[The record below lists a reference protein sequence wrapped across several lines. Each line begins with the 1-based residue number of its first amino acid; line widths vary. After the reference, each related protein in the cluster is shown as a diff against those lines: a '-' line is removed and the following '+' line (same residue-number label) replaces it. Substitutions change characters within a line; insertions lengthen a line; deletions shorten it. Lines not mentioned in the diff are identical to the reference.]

1 MPESPIRKIGFLAD
15 REQKI
20 DKDFG
25 LSFNSFS
32 RYSKRKPNKNM
43 SKVTNLEKIIDEFG
57 PHLHDAP
64 IDGWSAQR
72 NIEKVVSTHCPYCGM
87 QCGMNLLVEKN
98 HVVGVEPRYD
108 FPVNEGRLCP
118 KGVTAYLQTHH
129 PDRLLHPLIKRNGNF
144 ERATWDEALDLVVS
158 KFKEIQAKNGK
169 DAIAVYSGS
178 SLTTEKTYLVGKFAR
193 VGLQTRFIDYNGRLC
208 MASAAAGNNKAFGV
222 DRAANPWSDIP
233 KAEVLIIAGANCAET
248 FPILNGFL
256 WKQRDNGGIW
266 IIIDPRET
274 PTARQ
279 GDLHLQLK
287 PGTDVAVANGIL
299 NVLINENLLDEEFI
313 KNRTN
318 DWEATRET
326 ALKYSPEIASEISD
340 VPAEKIIQAAR
351 LYGRAKT
358 GMILHARGIEHH
370 SNGTENV
377 LSYINIVLATGKI
390 GSEGRGYGTITGQ
403 GNGQGGRE
411 HGQKA
416 DQLPGYRSMLN
427 PEHRKYVSDVW
438 GIDESEMPLAGVS
451 AVEVFEKMREGEIK
465 GLLSICS
472 NMMVSL
478 PDTNKVRESLN
489 GLEFNVCIDFFMSES
504 ARHAD
509 VVLPGTTWA
518 EDEGTTTNGEGR
530 VIKIN
535 KAINPPGDAKEDWW
549 ILQEIARRMG
559 RGKYFQF
566 NSPREIFDELRLAS
580 KGGKADYFGIT
591 YEKIKEQDGVFWG
604 CPTLEHKGTPRLF
617 EEKFAHDD
625 GKAKFHP
632 IEYKGAAEKPDDEFP
647 LIYTTGRIVHQYLSG
662 NQTRRIGFLVQ
673 QCPEPYVEIHPETAL
688 KYKINDGERV
698 KVISRRGEGIFPAL
712 VVKTIRPDTIFIPYH
727 WGDEKAANLLTN
739 AALDPTSRIPEY
751 KACAARIEKIHSR
764 ELPILGEIR
773 KGMSQS
779 EVQKGK

>member
-1 MPESPIRKIGFLAD
+1 
-15 REQKI
+15 
-20 DKDFG
+20 
-25 LSFNSFS
+25 
-32 RYSKRKPNKNM
+32 M
-43 SKVTNLEKIIDEFG
+43 SKVENLASIIDRFG
-57 PHLHDAP
+57 PHLHDEP
-64 IDGWSAQR
+64 IGGWSAER
-72 NIEKVVSTHCPYCGM
+72 KIDKIVPTHCPYCGM

-129 PDRLLHPLIKRNGNF
+129 PDRLEYPLIKRNGNF
-144 ERATWDEALDLVVS
+144 ERASWDEALDLIVS
-158 KFKEIQAKNGK
+158 KFKGLQEKYGK
-169 DAIAVYSGS
+169 DSIAVYSGS

-193 VGLQTRFIDYNGRLC
+193 LGLQTRYIDYNGRLC
-208 MASAAAGNNKAFGV
+208 MASAAGGNNKAFGI

-233 KAEVLIIAGANCAET
+233 HAEVLIIAGANCAET

-256 WKQRDNGGIW
+256 WKQRDNGGVW
-266 IIIDPRET
+266 IVIDPRET

-299 NVLINENLLDEEFI
+299 NVLITENLIDQAFI
-313 KNRTN
+313 DSRTN
-318 DWEATRET
+318 DWEATRT
-326 ALKYSPEIASEISD
+326 AALNYPPDVASEISG

-358 GMILHARGIEHH
+358 GMIMHARGIEHH

-377 LSYINIVLATGKI
+377 LSYINIALATGKI

-427 PEHRKYVSDVW
+427 PEHRRYIAEVW
-438 GIDESEMPLAGVS
+438 GIDESELPQPGVS
-451 AVEVFEKMREGEIK
+451 AVELFNKMREGEIK

-478 PDTNKVRESLN
+478 PDTNQVRKSLE
-489 GLEFNVCIDFFMSES
+489 GLEFNVCIDFFLSES
-504 ARHAD
+504 ARYAD
-509 VVLPGTTWA
+509 VVLPGTTWS
-518 EDEGTTTNGEGR
+518 EDEGTTTSGEGR

-535 KAINPPGDAKEDWW
+535 KAIDPPGEARQDWR
-549 ILQEIARRMG
+549 ILQEIAVRMG

-566 NSPREIFDELRLAS
+566 ESPRAIFDELRVAS

-591 YEKIKEQDGVFWG
+591 YEKIDKQDGVFWP
-604 CPTLEHKGTPRLF
+604 CPTEESTGTPRLF
-617 EEKFAHDD
+617 EDRFAHDD
-625 GKAKFHP
+625 GKAKFHA
-632 IEYKGAAEKPDDEFP
+632 IEYKGAAEKPDEEYP
-647 LIYTTGRIVHQYLSG
+647 LIFTSGRIVHQYLSG

-673 QCPEPYVEIHPETAL
+673 QCPEPFVEMHPETAM

-698 KVISRRGEGIFPAL
+698 KVVSRRGEGIFPAL
-712 VVKTIRPDTIFIPYH
+712 VVKTIRPDTIFVPYH
-727 WGDEKAANLLTN
+727 WGEELAANQITN
-739 AALDPTSRIPEY
+739 AALDPTSKIPEF
-751 KACAARIEKIHSR
+751 KACAARLEKILTR
-764 ELPILGEIR
+764 ELPILGEVR
-773 KGMSQS
+773 KGTSQN
-779 EVQKGK
+779 EVQRGK

>member
-1 MPESPIRKIGFLAD
+1 
-15 REQKI
+15 
-20 DKDFG
+20 
-25 LSFNSFS
+25 
-32 RYSKRKPNKNM
+32 M
-43 SKVTNLEKIIDEFG
+43 SKVENLASIIDRFG
-57 PHLHDAP
+57 PHLHDEP
-64 IDGWSAQR
+64 IGGWSAER
-72 NIEKVVSTHCPYCGM
+72 KVDKMVPTHCPYCGM

-129 PDRLLHPLIKRNGNF
+129 PDRLEYPLIKRNGNF
-144 ERATWDEALDLVVS
+144 ERASWDEALDLIVE
-158 KFKEIQAKNGK
+158 KFKGLQEKYGK

-193 VGLQTRFIDYNGRLC
+193 LGLQTRYIDYNGRLC
-208 MASAAAGNNKAFGV
+208 MASAAGGNNKAFGI

-233 KAEVLIIAGANCAET
+233 HAEVLIIAGANCAET

-256 WKQRDNGGIW
+256 WKQRDNGGVW
-266 IIIDPRET
+266 IVIDPRET

-299 NVLINENLLDEEFI
+299 NVLINENLIDQAFI
-313 KNRTN
+313 DNRTN
-318 DWEATRET
+318 DWEATKVA
-326 ALKYSPEIASEISD
+326 ALNYPPDVASEISG

-358 GMILHARGIEHH
+358 GMIMHARGIEHH

-377 LSYINIVLATGKI
+377 LSYINIALATGKI

-427 PEHRKYVSDVW
+427 PEHRKYIAEVW
-438 GIDESEMPLAGVS
+438 GIDESELPQPGVS
-451 AVEVFEKMREGEIK
+451 AVELFNKMREGEIK

-478 PDTNKVRESLN
+478 PDTNQVRKSLE
-489 GLEFNVCIDFFMSES
+489 GLEFNVCIDFFLSES
-504 ARHAD
+504 ARYAD
-509 VVLPGTTWA
+509 VVLPGTTWS
-518 EDEGTTTNGEGR
+518 EDEGTTTSGEGR

-535 KAINPPGDAKEDWW
+535 KAIDPPGEARQDWRT
-549 ILQEIARRMG
+549 LQEIARRMG

-566 NSPREIFDELRLAS
+566 ESPREIFDELRVAS

-591 YEKIKEQDGVFWG
+591 YEKIDKQDGVFWP
-604 CPTLEHKGTPRLF
+604 CPTEESTGTPRLF
-617 EEKFAHDD
+617 EERFAHDD
-625 GKAKFHP
+625 GKAKFHA
-632 IEYKGAAEKPDDEFP
+632 IEYKGAAELPDEEYP
-647 LIYTTGRIVHQYLSG
+647 LIFTSGRIVHQYLSG

-673 QCPEPYVEIHPETAL
+673 QCPEPFVEIHPETAM

-727 WGDEKAANLLTN
+727 WGEELAANQITN
-739 AALDPTSRIPEY
+739 AALDPTSKIPEF
-751 KACAARIEKIHSR
+751 KACAARLEKIHTR
-764 ELPILGEIR
+764 ELPILGEVR
-773 KGMSQS
+773 KGTSQN
-779 EVQKGK
+779 EVQRGK

>member
-1 MPESPIRKIGFLAD
+1 
-15 REQKI
+15 
-20 DKDFG
+20 
-25 LSFNSFS
+25 
-32 RYSKRKPNKNM
+32 M
-43 SKVTNLEKIIDEFG
+43 SKIQNLEKIIDEFG

-64 IDGWSAQR
+64 FEGWSAAR
-72 NIEKVVSTHCPYCGM
+72 NIEKVVNTHCPYCGM
-87 QCGMNLLVEKN
+87 QCGMKLLVEKN
-98 HVVGVEPRYD
+98 HVVGLEPRYD

-129 PDRLLHPLIKRNGNF
+129 PDRLLHPLIKRNGKF
-144 ERATWDEALDLVVS
+144 EKASWDEALDLVVS
-158 KFKEIQAKNGK
+158 KFKELQEKSGK
-169 DAIAVYSGS
+169 DSIAVYSGS

-193 VGLQTRFIDYNGRLC
+193 VGLQTRFVDYNGRLC

-233 KAEVLIIAGANCAET
+233 HAEVLIIAGANCAET
-248 FPILNGFL
+248 FPIINGFL

-287 PGTDVAVANGIL
+287 PGTDVAVTNGIL
-299 NVLINENLLDEEFI
+299 NVLINENLIDEEFI
-313 KNRTN
+313 KNRTHG
-318 DWEATRET
+318 WEETKAT
-326 ALKYSPEIASEISD
+326 ALKYPPEIAAEISG

-351 LYGRAKT
+351 IYGKAKT

-390 GSEGRGYGTITGQ
+390 GSKGRGYGTITGQ

-416 DQLPGYRSMLN
+416 DQLPGYRSILN
-427 PEHRKYVSDVW
+427 PEHRKYIADIW
-438 GIDESEMPLAGVS
+438 GIDESEMPQAGVS
-451 AVEVFEKMREGEIK
+451 AVEVFQKMREGEIK

-478 PDTNKVRESLN
+478 PDTNKVRESLE
-489 GLEFNVCIDFFMSES
+489 GADFYVCIDFFMSES
-504 ARHAD
+504 ARFAD

-535 KAINPPGDAKEDWW
+535 KAIDPPGDARHDWW

-566 NSPREIFDELRLAS
+566 NSPREIFDELRAAS
-580 KGGKADYFGIT
+580 KGGKADYYGIT
-591 YEKIKEQDGVFWG
+591 YEKIEEQQGVFWG
-604 CPTLEHKGTPRLF
+604 CPTLEHPGTPRLF

-632 IEYKGAAEKPDDEFP
+632 IEYKGAAEKPDEEFP

-662 NQTRRIGFLVQ
+662 NQTRRIGFLIQ
-673 QCPEPYVEIHPETAL
+673 QCPEPFVEIHPETAF
-688 KYKINDGERV
+688 KYKINDGDKV
-698 KVISRRGEGIFPAL
+698 KVSTRRGEGVFPAL
-712 VVKTIRPDTIFIPYH
+712 IVKTIRPDTIFIPYH
-727 WGDEKAANLLTN
+727 WGDEKAANLLTK
-739 AALDPTSRIPEY
+739 AALDPTSKIPEF
-751 KACAARIEKIHSR
+751 KACAAKIEKVRSR
-764 ELPILGEIR
+764 ELPILGATQ
-773 KGMSQS
+773 KGVSQS
-779 EVQKGK
+779 EVRKGK

>member
-1 MPESPIRKIGFLAD
+1 
-15 REQKI
+15 
-20 DKDFG
+20 
-25 LSFNSFS
+25 
-32 RYSKRKPNKNM
+32 M
-43 SKVTNLEKIIDEFG
+43 SKVQHLDKIIEQFG
-57 PHLHDAP
+57 PHLHDEPDGGWQADRV
-64 IDGWSAQR
+64 ID
-72 NIEKVVSTHCPYCGM
+72 KVVPTHCPYCGM
-87 QCGMNLLVEKN
+87 QCGLNLLVEKN
-98 HVVGVEPRYD
+98 KLVGFEPRYD

-129 PDRLLHPLIKRNGNF
+129 PDRLLHPLIKRNGIF
-144 ERATWDEALDLVVS
+144 EKATWDEALDLVVS
-158 KFKEIQAKNGK
+158 KFKEIQSKNGK

-193 VGLQTRFIDYNGRLC
+193 VGLQTRYIDYNGRLC

-233 KAEVLIIAGANCAET
+233 SAEVLIIAGANCAET

-256 WKQRDNGGIW
+256 WKQRDNGGTW
-266 IIIDPRET
+266 IVIDPRET

-299 NVLINENLLDEEFI
+299 NVLINENLIDEEFI

-318 DWEATRET
+318 DWELAKEA
-326 ALKYSPEIASEISD
+326 ALKYPPEIASEISG

-370 SNGTENV
+370 SNGTNNV

-416 DQLPGYRSMLN
+416 DQLPGYRSILN
-427 PEHRKYVSDVW
+427 PEHRKFVSDVW
-438 GIDESEMPLAGVS
+438 GIEEAEMPQAGVS
-451 AVEVFEKMREGEIK
+451 AVEVFQKMREGEIK
-465 GLLSICS
+465 ALLSICS

-478 PDTNKVRESLN
+478 PDINSVRQSLE

-504 ARHAD
+504 SRYAD
-509 VVLPGTTWA
+509 VILPGTTWA
-518 EDEGTTTNGEGR
+518 EDEGVTTNGEGR

-535 KAINPPGDAKEDWW
+535 KAIDPPGDAREDWW

-559 RGKYFQF
+559 RGKYFTF
-566 NSPREIFDELRLAS
+566 NNPREIFDELRVAS
-580 KGGKADYFGIT
+580 KGGKADYYGIT
-591 YEKIKEQDGVFWG
+591 YEKIEKQNGVFWG
-604 CPTLEHKGTPRLF
+604 CPTLEHPGTPRLF

-625 GKAKFHP
+625 GKAKFHAV
-632 IEYKGAAEKPDDEFP
+632 EYTGAKEKPDEEFP
-647 LIYTTGRIVHQYLSG
+647 LILTTGRVVYQYLSG

-673 QCPEPYVEIHPETAL
+673 QCPEPYVEIHPDTAQKL
-688 KYKINDGERV
+688 KINDGERV
-698 KVISRRGEGIFPAL
+698 KVISRRGNGIFPAL
-712 VVKTIRPDTIFIPYH
+712 VVRTIRPDTIFIPYH
-727 WGDEKAANLLTN
+727 WGEELAANQLTN
-739 AALDPTSRIPEY
+739 PALDPTSKIPEY
-751 KACAARIEKIHSR
+751 KACAAKIEKIHSR
-764 ELPILGEIR
+764 ELPILGKGR
-773 KGMSQS
+773 KGTSLN
-779 EVQKGK
+779 EVQRGK

>member
-1 MPESPIRKIGFLAD
+1 M
-15 REQKI
+15 
-20 DKDFG
+20 
-25 LSFNSFS
+25 S
-32 RYSKRKPNKNM
+32 R
-43 SKVTNLEKIIDEFG
+43 VENLENIIERFG

-64 IDGWSAQR
+64 DGGWRADRTID
-72 NIEKVVSTHCPYCGM
+72 KVVPTHCPYCGM
-87 QCGMNLLVEKN
+87 QCGLNLLVEKN
-98 HVVGVEPRYD
+98 KVVGFEPRYD

-129 PDRLLHPLIKRNGNF
+129 PDRLLHPLIKRNGIF
-144 ERATWDEALDLVVS
+144 ERATWDEALDLVVA

-193 VGLQTRFIDYNGRLC
+193 VGLGTRYVDYNGRLC

-233 KAEVLIIAGANCAET
+233 HAEVLIIAGANCAET

-256 WKQRDNGGIW
+256 WNQRDNGGVW
-266 IIIDPRET
+266 IVIDPRET

-299 NVLINENLLDEEFI
+299 NVLINENLIDEEFI
-313 KNRTN
+313 ANRTN
-318 DWEATRET
+318 DWEVAKET
-326 ALKYSPEIASEISD
+326 ALKYKPEIAAEISG
-340 VPAEKIIQAAR
+340 VPVEKIVQAAR

-390 GSEGRGYGTITGQ
+390 GKQGRGYGTITGQ

-427 PEHRKYVSDVW
+427 PEHRQYVADVW
-438 GIDESEMPLAGVS
+438 GIDVAEMPEAGVS
-451 AVEVFEKMREGEIK
+451 AVEVFQKMREGEIK

-478 PDTNKVRESLN
+478 PDTNKVRESLE
-489 GLEFNVCIDFFMSES
+489 GLEFNVNIDFFMSES
-504 ARHAD
+504 SRYAD

-535 KAINPPGDAKEDWW
+535 KAIDPPGDAREDWW

-559 RGKYFQF
+559 RGKYFTF
-566 NSPREIFDELRLAS
+566 NSPREIFDELRVAS
-580 KGGKADYFGIT
+580 KGGKADYYGIT
-591 YEKIKEQDGVFWG
+591 YEKIEKQNGVFWA
-604 CPTLEHKGTPRLF
+604 CPTLEHPGTPRLF

-625 GKAKFHP
+625 GKAKFHAV
-632 IEYKGAAEKPDDEFP
+632 EYKGAAEKPDEEYP
-647 LIYTTGRIVHQYLSG
+647 LILTTGRVVYQYLSG

-673 QCPEPYVEIHPETAL
+673 QCPEPYVEIHPETAMKL
-688 KYKINDGERV
+688 KINDGERV
-698 KVISRRGEGIFPAL
+698 KIISRRGEGVFPAL
-712 VVKTIRPDTIFIPYH
+712 IVRTIRPDTIFIPYH
-727 WGDEKAANLLTN
+727 WGEELAANQLTN
-739 AALDPTSRIPEY
+739 PALDPTSKIPEY
-751 KACAARIEKIHSR
+751 KACSAKIEKIHSR
-764 ELPILGEIR
+764 ELPILGKGR
-773 KGMSQS
+773 KGTSMS
-779 EVQKGK
+779 EVQRGE

>member
-1 MPESPIRKIGFLAD
+1 
-15 REQKI
+15 
-20 DKDFG
+20 
-25 LSFNSFS
+25 
-32 RYSKRKPNKNM
+32 M
-43 SKVTNLEKIIDEFG
+43 SKVENLASIIDRFG
-57 PHLHDAP
+57 PHLHDEP
-64 IDGWSAQR
+64 IGGWSAER
-72 NIEKVVSTHCPYCGM
+72 KIDKIVPTHCPYCGM

-129 PDRLLHPLIKRNGNF
+129 PDRLEYPLIKRNGNF
-144 ERATWDEALDLVVS
+144 ERASWDEALDLIVS
-158 KFKEIQAKNGK
+158 KFKGLQEKYGK
-169 DAIAVYSGS
+169 DSIAVYSGS

-193 VGLQTRFIDYNGRLC
+193 LGLQTRYIDYNGRLC
-208 MASAAAGNNKAFGV
+208 MASAAGGNNKAFGI

-233 KAEVLIIAGANCAET
+233 HAEVLIIAGANCAET

-256 WKQRDNGGIW
+256 WKQRDNGGVW
-266 IIIDPRET
+266 IVIDPRET

-299 NVLINENLLDEEFI
+299 NVLITENLIDQAFI
-313 KNRTN
+313 DSRTN
-318 DWEATRET
+318 DWEATRT
-326 ALKYSPEIASEISD
+326 AALNYPPDVASEISG

-358 GMILHARGIEHH
+358 GMIMHARGIEHH

-377 LSYINIVLATGKI
+377 LSYINIALATGKI

-427 PEHRKYVSDVW
+427 PEHRRYIAEVW
-438 GIDESEMPLAGVS
+438 GIDESELPQPGVS
-451 AVEVFEKMREGEIK
+451 AVELFNKMREGEIK

-478 PDTNKVRESLN
+478 PDTNQVRKSLE
-489 GLEFNVCIDFFMSES
+489 GLEFNVCIDFFLSES
-504 ARHAD
+504 ARYAD
-509 VVLPGTTWA
+509 VVLPGTTWS
-518 EDEGTTTNGEGR
+518 EDEGTTTSGEGR

-535 KAINPPGDAKEDWW
+535 KAIDPPGEARQDWR
-549 ILQEIARRMG
+549 ILQEIAVRMG

-566 NSPREIFDELRLAS
+566 ESPRAIFDELRVAS

-591 YEKIKEQDGVFWG
+591 YEKIDKQDGVFWP
-604 CPTLEHKGTPRLF
+604 CPTEESTGTPRLF
-617 EEKFAHDD
+617 EDRFAHDD
-625 GKAKFHP
+625 GKAKFHA
-632 IEYKGAAEKPDDEFP
+632 IEYKGAAEKPDEEYP
-647 LIYTTGRIVHQYLSG
+647 LIFTSGRIVHQYLSG

-673 QCPEPYVEIHPETAL
+673 QCPEPFVEMHPETAM

-698 KVISRRGEGIFPAL
+698 KVVSRRGEGIFPAL
-712 VVKTIRPDTIFIPYH
+712 VVKTIRPDTIFVPYH
-727 WGDEKAANLLTN
+727 WGEELAANQITN
-739 AALDPTSRIPEY
+739 AALDPTSKIPEF
-751 KACAARIEKIHSR
+751 KACAARLEKIHTR
-764 ELPILGEIR
+764 ELPILGEVR
-773 KGMSQS
+773 KGTSQN
-779 EVQKGK
+779 EVQRGK

>member
-1 MPESPIRKIGFLAD
+1 
-15 REQKI
+15 
-20 DKDFG
+20 
-25 LSFNSFS
+25 
-32 RYSKRKPNKNM
+32 M
-43 SKVTNLEKIIDEFG
+43 SKVENLASIIDRFG
-57 PHLHDAP
+57 PHLHDEP
-64 IDGWSAQR
+64 IGGWSAER
-72 NIEKVVSTHCPYCGM
+72 KVDKMVPTHCPYCGM

-129 PDRLLHPLIKRNGNF
+129 PDRLEYPLLKRNGNF
-144 ERATWDEALDLVVS
+144 ERASWDEALDLIVS
-158 KFKEIQAKNGK
+158 KFKGLQEKYGK
-169 DAIAVYSGS
+169 DSIAVYSGS

-193 VGLQTRFIDYNGRLC
+193 LGLQTRYIDYNGRLC
-208 MASAAAGNNKAFGV
+208 MASAAGGNNKAFGI

-233 KAEVLIIAGANCAET
+233 HAEVLIIAGANCAET

-256 WKQRDNGGIW
+256 WKQRDNGGVW
-266 IIIDPRET
+266 IVIDPRET

-299 NVLINENLLDEEFI
+299 NVLITENLIDQAFI
-313 KNRTN
+313 DSRTN
-318 DWEATRET
+318 DWEAAKT
-326 ALKYSPEIASEISD
+326 AALNYPPDVAAEISG

-358 GMILHARGIEHH
+358 GMIMHARGIEHH

-377 LSYINIVLATGKI
+377 LSYINIALATGKI

-427 PEHRKYVSDVW
+427 PEHRKYIAEVW
-438 GIDESEMPLAGVS
+438 GIDESELPGAGVS
-451 AVEVFEKMREGEIK
+451 AVELFNKMREGEIK

-478 PDTNKVRESLN
+478 PDTNKVRESLE

-504 ARHAD
+504 ARYAD
-509 VVLPGTTWA
+509 VVLPGTTWS
-518 EDEGTTTNGEGR
+518 EDEGTTTSGEGR

-535 KAINPPGDAKEDWW
+535 QAIDPPGEARHDWRT
-549 ILQEIARRMG
+549 LQEIARRMG

-566 NSPREIFDELRLAS
+566 ESPREIFDELRVAS

-591 YEKIKEQDGVFWG
+591 YEKIDKQDGVFWP
-604 CPTLEHKGTPRLF
+604 CPTEESKGTPRLF
-617 EEKFAHDD
+617 EERFAHDD
-625 GKAKFHP
+625 GKAKFHA
-632 IEYKGAAEKPDDEFP
+632 IEYKGAAEKPDEEYP
-647 LIYTTGRIVHQYLSG
+647 LIFTSGRIVHQYLSG

-673 QCPEPYVEIHPETAL
+673 QCPEPFVEIHPETAM

-727 WGDEKAANLLTN
+727 WGEELAANQITN
-739 AALDPTSRIPEY
+739 AALDPTSKIPEY
-751 KACAARIEKIHSR
+751 KACAARLEKIHTR
-764 ELPILGEIR
+764 ELPILGEVR
-773 KGMSQS
+773 KGTSLN